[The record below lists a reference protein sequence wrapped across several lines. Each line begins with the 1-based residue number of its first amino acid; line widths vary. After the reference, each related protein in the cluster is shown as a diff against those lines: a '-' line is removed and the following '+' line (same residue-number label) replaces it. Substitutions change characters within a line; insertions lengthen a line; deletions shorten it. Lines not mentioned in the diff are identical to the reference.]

1 MPNQCSSSNTFVY
14 YTCMV
19 LLHLHCPS
27 GALPPLAGLRSL
39 SCCLQ
44 FLLIPHGS
52 SCGFHATLFISSSV
66 SLHFTSFA
74 ACRLLQGWVPP
85 SKHQSQYTGG
95 SPAFTQV
102 TPTILTGFHSA
113 SLRHPFTSVAFSPP
127 AAHNLARRPP
137 HFGCVHLASAN
148 CSCRTSISQSIA
160 KVHLHSSSRA
170 VGFAKFTARDSYGAG
185 IVATP

>member
-52 SCGFHATLFISSSV
+52 SCGLHATLFISSSV
-66 SLHFTSFA
+66 PLHFTSFA
-74 ACRLLQGWVPP
+74 ATRLLQGWVPP
-85 SKHQSQYTGG
+85 SKHKSQYTGG
-95 SPAFTQV
+95 SPAFTQA

-113 SLRHPFTSVAFSPP
+113 SLRHSFTSVAFSPP
-127 AAHNLARRPP
+127 AAHNLACLAACHGCGFVKVFVTLATDLIRTKTHAKPLRLTVAVYRR
-137 HFGCVHLASAN
+137 
-148 CSCRTSISQSIA
+148 
-160 KVHLHSSSRA
+160 
-170 VGFAKFTARDSYGAG
+170 FTAF
-185 IVATP
+185 